1 MASEPV
7 VTEEVAAQG
16 TLPGPGE
23 AILRTLAL
31 AGGLLLFAM
40 SLLVVANVSLRGA
53 LSMSIDGVFDLV
65 KIGAALCVFL
75 FLPLCQARR
84 GNIMVDTFTG
94 ALPARWRNRLD
105 ALWDLVYAAIVGFM
119 AVAMLQGTR
128 EQFSNHVQ
136 TTQLSIPIWPFN
148 GAAAILLLI
157 LTLVSV
163 ATAFR
168 LLTVP
173 RQ

>member
-1 MASEPV
+1 MPEPV
-7 VTEEVAAQG
+7 MSETVAAPVPQREPAA
-16 TLPGPGE
+16 TL
-23 AILRTLAL
+23 LRALAL
-31 AGGLLLFAM
+31 AGGMLLFAM
-40 SLLVVANVSLRGA
+40 SLLVVANVTLRGA
-53 LSMSIDGVFDLV
+53 ANSSIDGVFDLV

-84 GNIMVDTFTG
+84 GNIMVDTFTA

-105 ALWDLVYAAIVGFM
+105 ALWDMVYAAIVGFM
-119 AVAMLQGTR
+119 AVAMMQGTR

-157 LTLVSV
+157 LALVSF

-168 LLTVP
+168 LLKTP
-173 RQ
+173 Q